1 MMRFKDKV
9 VLVTG
14 GGQGVGAAIARRF
27 HAEGAIVGIGDLNM
41 EMAQGLERSLN
52 ADTGGQALAID
63 LDVTRVQDWE
73 RVVRTLTTS
82 HGGIDILINN
92 AGIYQK
98 TTLEDI
104 GEDDWDLMMAVNAKG
119 PFLGARA
126 VMASMRGRGGGA
138 IVNLS
143 SMAGISGSRAT
154 HYCASKGAV
163 RLMTKSIALLGA
175 KDKIRCNSVHPGMVN
190 TAMGDRAVALPG
202 EREQRVS
209 RIPLGRFAD
218 PSEIANV
225 VIFLASDEAS
235 FVTGTEV
242 IVDGGAVIG

>member
-1 MMRFKDKV
+1 MRFKDKV

-14 GGQGVGAAIARRF
+14 GGQGIGASVARRF
-27 HAEGAIVGIGDLNM
+27 FAEGAIVALGDVDQVAAGGLARDLNG
-41 EMAQGLERSLN
+41 E
-52 ADTGGQALAID
+52 GGSRAIVLD
-63 LDVTRVQDWE
+63 LDVIRVQDWD
-73 RVVRTLTTS
+73 RAVRSLTTA
-82 HGGIDILINN
+82 HGGIDILVNN

-98 TTLEDI
+98 STLEEI

-126 VMASMRGRGGGA
+126 VMGSMRDRGGGA

-175 KDKIRCNSVHPGMVN
+175 KDGIRCNSVHPGMVD
-190 TAMGDRAVALPG
+190 TEMGDTAVALPG
-202 EREQRVS
+202 EREERVS
-209 RIPLGRFAD
+209 QIPLGRFAD
-218 PSEIANV
+218 PREIANV
-225 VIFLASDEAS
+225 VAFLASDEAS
-235 FVTGTEV
+235 FVTGAEML
-242 IVDGGAVIG
+242 VDGGAVIG

>member
-1 MMRFKDKV
+1 MQFKDKV

-14 GGQGVGAAIARRF
+14 GGQGIGAAITRRF
-27 HAEGAIVGIGDLNM
+27 FAEGAILGVGDVNVD
-41 EMAQGLERSLN
+41 AAR
-52 ADTGGQALAID
+52 ALANGLNGSDAGRASAIH
-63 LDVTRVQDWE
+63 LDVTRVQHWAEAVD
-73 RVVRTLTTS
+73 S
-82 HGGIDILINN
+82 IAAAHGGIDILINN

-98 TTLEDI
+98 TTLEEI

-126 VMASMRGRGGGA
+126 VMASMRARGGGA

-175 KDKIRCNSVHPGMVN
+175 KDGIRCNSVHPGMVD
-190 TAMGDRAVALPG
+190 TPMGDKAVALLG
-202 EREQRVS
+202 EREQRIA
-209 RIPLGRFAD
+209 RIPLGRFAE

-225 VIFLASDEAS
+225 VAFLASDQAS

-242 IVDGGAVIG
+242 AVDGGAVMT